1 MKGRIFIIIVC
12 IVLICSCRSQ
22 KGHTPM
28 SISNCCINDDEKS
41 TTKSFDFYDI
51 NSCLYPILDSIC
63 VKVKSL
69 PQFTHCDFAFELDCQ
84 NNSLNNRTEIIIG
97 IIQGLWNNN
106 YSFTEGIAYHQGHY
120 VLLSGM
126 IQSAL
131 FRNTYKC
138 KTIRIIKPELFNV
151 DITNSKDDYHWIFW
165 VYGIDDNETIINLGY
180 PDI

>member
-69 PQFTHCDFAFELDCQ
+69 PQFTHCDFAFELECQ
-84 NNSLNNRTEIIIG
+84 NSSLNNKTEIIIG
-97 IIQGLWNNN
+97 IIKDIWNNN
-106 YSFTEGIAYHQGHY
+106 YSFTEGIAYYQGY
-120 VLLSGM
+120 DVLLSGM
-126 IQSAL
+126 IQSAF
-131 FRNTYKC
+131 FRNTNKC
-138 KTIRIIKPELFNV
+138 KTVRIIKPELFSV
-151 DITNSKDDYHWIFW
+151 DITNSKDDYYWIFW
-165 VYGIDDNETIINLGY
+165 VYEIDDDGTIINIGY